1 MAYTLDLDPV
11 VRAAVKAMPP
21 NVLEAFAQALDVL
34 RLVPERGK
42 PLNKDNP
49 DGGVYQL
56 PFAKDGLITY
66 LLLEDQQRVDLLRV
80 VWLDLG

>member
-1 MAYTLDLDPV
+1 MAYTLDFDPA
-11 VRAAVKAMPP
+11 VRAGIDAMPP
-21 NVLEAFAQALDVL
+21 SVMDAFAEALEVL
-34 RLVPERGK
+34 KLVPERGK